1 MTAVVNWRGD
11 HVRRHDHLPLPEPP
25 RSRHVSKSVP
35 LPKDAIGRLL
45 EDWLGDLSVASTVDA
60 D

>member
-11 HVRRHDHLPLPEPP
+11 TVRRHDHLPLPEPP
-25 RSRHVSKSVP
+25 RYRHVSKSVP
-35 LPKDAIGRLL
+35 LPKDATGRVL
-45 EDWLGDLSVASTVDA
+45 EDWLSDLSVVRTIDA

>member
-11 HVRRHDHLPLPEPP
+11 APRTHQHLPLPEPP
-25 RSRHVSKSVP
+25 RTHLVSKASRESKDGAGKP
-35 LPKDAIGRLL
+35 L
-45 EDWLGDLSVASTVDA
+45 EEWLSDLAVARTIDA